1 MLVIDTVTYLIRYR
15 IYGSSVNATG
25 CIGNAPSDPYTP

>member
-1 MLVIDTVTYLIRYR
+1 VAHLIRYR
-15 IYGSSVNATG
+15 IYGRSVNATG